1 MVHKGWRVKVRC
13 ARVCVRAGVWSPW
26 QDAANEKNSK
36 AAGKVNL
43 KKHARRT
50 NIWIHWC
57 VRVCVRFHFIS
68 FFCYCCSARIPFAG
82 SYKTFP
88 TFTLIS
94 TVESTWAHMMC
105 LSLFPLSRSLSLPMS
120 RDSSGTMRII
130 RSCWK
135 LFSVCTIIVILCLEP
150 ISRFSRLLF
159 VTNCWKLFDSWL
171 LIQLETVYSHIW
183 CLQIRSRYLVD
194 TYICSPLFDYK

>member
-26 QDAANEKNSK
+26 QDSANEKNSK

-43 KKHARRT
+43 KKHARHT
-50 NIWIHWC
+50 YIWIHWC

-68 FFCYCCSARIPFAG
+68 FFCCCCSARIPFAG

-94 TVESTWAHMMC
+94 TVASTWAHMIC
-105 LSLFPLSRSLSLPMS
+105 LSLFPLSRSLSLS
-120 RDSSGTMRII
+120 LWAETLLALCVLSAVVEN
-130 RSCWK
+130 
-135 LFSVCTIIVILCLEP
+135 FSQ
-150 ISRFSRLLF
+150 SARLL
-159 VTNCWKLFDSWL
+159 LF
-171 LIQLETVYSHIW
+171 
-183 CLQIRSRYLVD
+183 
-194 TYICSPLFDYK
+194 FA

>member
-13 ARVCVRAGVWSPW
+13 ARVCVHAGVWSPW

-43 KKHARRT
+43 KKHARHT
-50 NIWIHWC
+50 YIWIHWC

-68 FFCYCCSARIPFAG
+68 FFCCCCSARIPFAG

-94 TVESTWAHMMC
+94 TVASTWAHMIC
-105 LSLFPLSRSLSLPMS
+105 LSLFPLSRSLSPYEPRLFWHYAYYPKLLKTFLSLHDYCYS
-120 RDSSGTMRII
+120 RA
-130 RSCWK
+130 
-135 LFSVCTIIVILCLEP
+135 
-150 ISRFSRLLF
+150 
-159 VTNCWKLFDSWL
+159 N
-171 LIQLETVYSHIW
+171 
-183 CLQIRSRYLVD
+183 
-194 TYICSPLFDYK
+194 